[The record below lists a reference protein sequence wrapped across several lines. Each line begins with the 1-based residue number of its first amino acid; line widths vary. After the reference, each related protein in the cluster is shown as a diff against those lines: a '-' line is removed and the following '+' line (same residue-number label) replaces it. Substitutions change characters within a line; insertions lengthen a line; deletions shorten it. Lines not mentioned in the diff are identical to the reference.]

1 MAMLYQILP
10 LVVIFVLF
18 FFMIIFP
25 EKKRKKQ
32 YGQMMDSLQIN
43 DDVMTRGG
51 IVGKIVQ
58 MDEEYIVIETSSDRT
73 KIKLVRNAIANKISK
88 EDTKKA

>member
-1 MAMLYQILP
+1 MAMLYQVLP

>member
-1 MAMLYQILP
+1 MGAALYNIIP
-10 LVVIFVLF
+10 LVLIFGLF
-18 FFMIIFP
+18 FFMIILP

-32 YGQMMDSLQIN
+32 YGEMMNSLSLN

-58 MDEEYIVIETSSDRT
+58 MDEEHITIETSSDGT
-73 KIKLVRNAIANKISK
+73 KIKLLKNAIASKIAKEENK
-88 EDTKKA
+88 